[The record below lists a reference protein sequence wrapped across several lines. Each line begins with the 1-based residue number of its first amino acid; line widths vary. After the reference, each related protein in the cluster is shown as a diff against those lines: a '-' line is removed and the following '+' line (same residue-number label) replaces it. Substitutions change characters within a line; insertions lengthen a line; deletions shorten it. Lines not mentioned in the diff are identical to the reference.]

1 MFGSKKP
8 ESTTTAATT
17 SVAAKTTATES
28 SNALNSLVKGT
39 VVEGTITSENDI
51 RVDGIIKG
59 SLICKAKVIVGPTG
73 FIEGEVKCQNAMIEG
88 KISGKLRVVE
98 LLSIKETAE
107 VTGDVTTGKLLVQPG
122 AVFNVTCFM
131 KDGLS
136 VNTPNPMSN
145 NNNNSNNSNNNSNNN
160 NGNNAAK
167 QVKEAEIVANGSAKK

>member
-17 SVAAKTTATES
+17 VAAKTTATES

-88 KISGKLRVVE
+88 KISGKLRVTE

-122 AVFNVTCFM
+122 AVFNVTCYM

-136 VNTPNPMSN
+136 VNIPNPMSN
-145 NNNNSNNSNNNSNNN
+145 NNNNSNNNSNNN

-167 QVKEAEIVANGSAKK
+167 QVKEVEIIANGTAKK

>member
-17 SVAAKTTATES
+17 VAAKTTATES

-98 LLSIKETAE
+98 LLSVKETAE

-122 AVFNVTCFM
+122 AVFNVTCYM

-136 VNTPNPMSN
+136 VNIPNSLSN
-145 NNNNSNNSNNNSNNN
+145 NNGNNSNNN

-167 QVKEAEIVANGSAKK
+167 QVKEVEIIANGSAKK

>member
-17 SVAAKTTATES
+17 VAAKTTATES

-98 LLSIKETAE
+98 LLSVKETAE
-107 VTGDVTTGKLLVQPG
+107 VVGDVTTGKLLVQPG
-122 AVFNVTCFM
+122 AVFNVTCYM

-136 VNTPNPMSN
+136 VNIPNSLSNSN
-145 NNNNSNNSNNNSNNN
+145 NNGNNNSNNN

>member
-17 SVAAKTTATES
+17 SVA
-28 SNALNSLVKGT
+28 
-39 VVEGTITSENDI
+39 EGTITSENDI

-88 KISGKLRVVE
+88 KISGKLRVAE

-107 VTGDVTTGKLLVQPG
+107 VVGDVTTGKLLVQPG
-122 AVFNVTCFM
+122 AVFNVTCYM

-136 VNTPNPMSN
+136 VNTPNSMSN
-145 NNNNSNNSNNNSNNN
+145 NNNSNISNN

-167 QVKEAEIVANGSAKK
+167 QVKEVEIVANGSAKK

>member
-8 ESTTTAATT
+8 ESTTTPATT
-17 SVAAKTTATES
+17 VAAKTTATES

-88 KISGKLRVVE
+88 KISGKLRVTE

-122 AVFNVTCFM
+122 AVFNVTCYM

-136 VNTPNPMSN
+136 VNIPNPMSN
-145 NNNNSNNSNNNSNNN
+145 NNNNSNNNSNNN

-167 QVKEAEIVANGSAKK
+167 QVKEVEIIANGTAKK

>member
-17 SVAAKTTATES
+17 PVAAKTTATES

-39 VVEGTITSENDI
+39 VVEGIITSENDI

-88 KISGKLRVVE
+88 KISGKLRVTE

-122 AVFNVTCFM
+122 AVFNVTCYM

-136 VNTPNPMSN
+136 VNTPNSLSN
-145 NNNNSNNSNNNSNNN
+145 NNNNSINNSNNN

-167 QVKEAEIVANGSAKK
+167 QLKEVEIIANGSAKK

>member
-17 SVAAKTTATES
+17 VAAKTTATES

-122 AVFNVTCFM
+122 AVFNVTCYM

-136 VNTPNPMSN
+136 VNIPNSLSN
-145 NNNNSNNSNNNSNNN
+145 NNGNNSNNN

-167 QVKEAEIVANGSAKK
+167 QVKEVEIIANGSAKK